1 MDIYAK
7 VILAMAA
14 FNALIVAAAWM
25 IHLSATNKN
34 EINEIKAKNAAATPK
49 PLNFEDWQAKRIA
62 ANQRK
67 AKAIAEFQALS
78 ELNNDFNAVIEGE

>member
-1 MDIYAK
+1 MDVYAK
-7 VILAMAA
+7 VILVMAV
-14 FNALIVAAAWM
+14 FNALLVAAWM

-67 AKAIAEFQALS
+67 AKAIDEFQALS

>member
-1 MDIYAK
+1 MDIYPLVLLGLIAL
-7 VILAMAA
+7 ILLAVSAGAVYSVVSRKKA
-14 FNALIVAAAWM
+14 FNAIVA
-25 IHLSATNKN
+25 KN
-34 EINEIKAKNAAATPK
+34 VAVK

-78 ELNNDFNAVIEGE
+78 ELNADFNAVIEGE

>member
-1 MDIYAK
+1 MDIYPLVLLGLIAL
-7 VILAMAA
+7 ILLAVSAGAVYSVVSRKKA
-14 FNALIVAAAWM
+14 FNAIVA
-25 IHLSATNKN
+25 KN
-34 EINEIKAKNAAATPK
+34 VAVK
-49 PLNFEDWQAKRIA
+49 PLNYDDWLAKRIA

>member
-1 MDIYAK
+1 MDMYPMVLLGLIAL
-7 VILAMAA
+7 ILLAVVAGAVYSVVSRKKA
-14 FNALIVAAAWM
+14 FNAVV
-25 IHLSATNKN
+25 
-34 EINEIKAKNAAATPK
+34 AKNMAVK
-49 PLNFEDWQAKRIA
+49 PLNYDDWRAERIA

>member
-1 MDIYAK
+1 MDIYPLVLLGLIAL
-7 VILAMAA
+7 ILLAVSAGAVYSVASRKKA
-14 FNALIVAAAWM
+14 FNAIVA
-25 IHLSATNKN
+25 KN
-34 EINEIKAKNAAATPK
+34 VAVK

-78 ELNNDFNAVIEGE
+78 ELNADFNAVIEGE